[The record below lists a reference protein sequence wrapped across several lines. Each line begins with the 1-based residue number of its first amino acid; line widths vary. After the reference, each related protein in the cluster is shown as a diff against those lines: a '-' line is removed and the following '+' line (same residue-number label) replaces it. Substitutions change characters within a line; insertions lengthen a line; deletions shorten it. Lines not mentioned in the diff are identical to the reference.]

1 MTKLEIQERPLL
13 LTVKQAGKLCG
24 FSRASSYVM
33 ANSEWKPFA
42 IRLSERVIRIPY
54 DSLMDWVEQKKA
66 ESGDAA

>member
-1 MTKLEIQERPLL
+1 MIQQEMQKPLL
-13 LTVKQAGKLCG
+13 LKVTEAGELCG
-24 FSRASSYVM
+24 FSRSVSYVM

-54 DSLMDWVEQKKA
+54 DSLMEWVEQKKT

>member
-1 MTKLEIQERPLL
+1 MTQPQERPLL

-24 FSRASSYVM
+24 FSRASSYAM

-54 DSLMDWVEQKKA
+54 DSLMEWVEQKKA
-66 ESGDAA
+66 ESGV